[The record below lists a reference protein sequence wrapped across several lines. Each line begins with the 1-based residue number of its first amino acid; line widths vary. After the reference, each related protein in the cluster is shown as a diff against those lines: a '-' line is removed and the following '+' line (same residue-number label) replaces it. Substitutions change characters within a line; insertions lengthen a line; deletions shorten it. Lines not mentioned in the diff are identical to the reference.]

1 MFKRFC
7 IGFILF
13 IFCISAAQSQKLIG
27 DSLSR
32 KMAFK
37 INRMAKQSLRYNDT
51 YTAIEL
57 YELYSKK
64 KPKKFGVKYELAQLH
79 QSIRNYS
86 IALALYNEIISHDP
100 DLYTKAWF
108 FKGQCEKNLEKYAEA
123 SVSFDE
129 FKDRYR
135 GLKDKSLYRKIL
147 AAEMEGIQLADSLN
161 SHKLPVL
168 AKSITGINNKHTES
182 APLFISDTLMYFS
195 SITEETLPIIKMNDD
210 LQSIPRLKLY
220 EASLVD
226 GEWVTRGLVKG
237 EINDVV
243 AHVSNPVIDPEGKYM
258 YYSVCTEN
266 WQGKII
272 CKIYQSRKVN
282 DVWKRPEEMGFGINE
297 GGFTSTQPAVGLEV
311 KKNRTILYFVSDR
324 PGGKGGLDIYY
335 SRYNKRDEEWSKPRN
350 AGTKINT
357 AANEETPWYD
367 LARGTLYF
375 SSNGHPGIGGMDV
388 FSSVGEMSK
397 WSAPEIMGIP
407 INSSSDDVYYRKQ
420 PRDRYQIIVS
430 NRPGSLSLWN
440 STCCDDIYEIYSPT
454 TVEMMI
460 QVTAFEIPRDA
471 KGIEDRKL
479 LGEAT
484 TNVYLYDP
492 KTGEKFL
499 IRSDSMSNGFVS
511 VGLDPGKTYVVE
523 VEKPGFFTN
532 SKIIDARKTGI
543 NDVISTELNLN
554 KWDEQ
559 PITIP
564 NIYFEFGSAELT
576 AESKTTID
584 TTLFKLLIENPA
596 ITIEVAAHTD
606 NKGTDALNMKL
617 SQKRAESIKYYLT
630 KKGINSDRL
639 TGKGYG
645 ETRPIAPNSNPDGSD
660 NPEGRAK
667 NRRVDFTVTGTQME
681 INSID

>member
-1 MFKRFC
+1 
-7 IGFILF
+7 
-13 IFCISAAQSQKLIG
+13 
-27 DSLSR
+27 
-32 KMAFK
+32 
-37 INRMAKQSLRYNDT
+37 
-51 YTAIEL
+51 
-57 YELYSKK
+57 
-64 KPKKFGVKYELAQLH
+64 
-79 QSIRNYS
+79 
-86 IALALYNEIISHDP
+86 
-100 DLYTKAWF
+100 
-108 FKGQCEKNLEKYAEA
+108 
-123 SVSFDE
+123 
-129 FKDRYR
+129 
-135 GLKDKSLYRKIL
+135 
-147 AAEMEGIQLADSLN
+147 
-161 SHKLPVL
+161 
-168 AKSITGINNKHTES
+168 
-182 APLFISDTLMYFS
+182 
-195 SITEETLPIIKMNDD
+195 
-210 LQSIPRLKLY
+210 
-220 EASLVD
+220 
-226 GEWVTRGLVKG
+226 
-237 EINDVV
+237 
-243 AHVSNPVIDPEGKYM
+243 
-258 YYSVCTEN
+258 
-266 WQGKII
+266 
-272 CKIYQSRKVN
+272 
-282 DVWKRPEEMGFGINE
+282 
-297 GGFTSTQPAVGLEV
+297 
-311 KKNRTILYFVSDR
+311 
-324 PGGKGGLDIYY
+324 
-335 SRYNKRDEEWSKPRN
+335 
-350 AGTKINT
+350 
-357 AANEETPWYD
+357 
-367 LARGTLYF
+367 
-375 SSNGHPGIGGMDV
+375 
-388 FSSVGEMSK
+388 
-397 WSAPEIMGIP
+397 
-407 INSSSDDVYYRKQ
+407 
-420 PRDRYQIIVS
+420 
-430 NRPGSLSLWN
+430 
-440 STCCDDIYEIYSPT
+440 
-454 TVEMMI
+454 MMI